1 MSVSGISAASQ
12 QIVQSLVNMRK
23 QLDTLQQQLGTG
35 QKSSDYA
42 GLGSDT
48 GLTVGLRAQ
57 LSAIDGYGQTI
68 ATVSTR
74 LQVAQAALTSMD
86 QISGTV
92 LRSAAQSD
100 TVTASGQ
107 STEQGQAGEQL
118 DELVN
123 ALNSQVG
130 DRYVFGGRDVTQP
143 PVETTDHIINGDGGK
158 AGLKQVIAER
168 AQADLGASGLGRVV
182 TGLSGNTVLL
192 SEDVAGSPFG
202 FKLAG
207 VTSNIAGATVSPPTG
222 SPPSTSVTL
231 TSVPNP
237 GDTVAFT
244 LDLPDGS
251 QQTLTLT
258 ATADSPPAA
267 DQFTIGADAPTT
279 AANLQTAL
287 NAGLGQLAQTSLT
300 AASAMAAS
308 NDFFNIDATHPPQR
322 VDGPPFDTATAL
334 VDGTPNNTVT
344 WYTGD
349 MSSDPRT
356 TAVARVGAS
365 ITVSYGASANEQAL
379 RSLVQ
384 NVATF
389 AATSFS
395 PTDPNTPVAYAAL
408 TSRVQ
413 SALAG
418 SPGTQ
423 KVDDI
428 AASLANAQ
436 VTLQSVQDAHQQSS
450 NVLNG
455 LLDQITTV
463 PSEQVGAE
471 ILALQTQMQASL
483 QTTAM
488 MFKLNLADYLG

>member
-1 MSVSGISAASQ
+1 
-12 QIVQSLVNMRK
+12 
-23 QLDTLQQQLGTG
+23 
-35 QKSSDYA
+35 
-42 GLGSDT
+42 
-48 GLTVGLRAQ
+48 
-57 LSAIDGYGQTI
+57 
-68 ATVSTR
+68 
-74 LQVAQAALTSMD
+74 
-86 QISGTV
+86 
-92 LRSAAQSD
+92 
-100 TVTASGQ
+100 
-107 STEQGQAGEQL
+107 
-118 DELVN
+118 
-123 ALNSQVG
+123 
-130 DRYVFGGRDVTQP
+130 VFGGRDVTQP
-143 PVETTDHIINGDGGK
+143 PVETTDHILNGDGGK

-182 TGLSGNTVLL
+182 SGLSGNTVSL
-192 SEDVAGSPFG
+192 SEDAAGSPFG

-207 VTSNIAGATVSPPTG
+207 VTSNIAGATVTPPAG
-222 SPPSTSVTL
+222 SPPSASVTL
-231 TSVPNP
+231 TSLPNP

-244 LDLPDGS
+244 LNLPDGS

-258 ATADSPPAA
+258 ATTDSPPAA
-267 DQFTIGADAPTT
+267 GQFTIGADAPTT

-287 NAGLGQLAQTSLT
+287 NTGLGQLAQTSLT

-308 NDFFNIDATHPPQR
+308 NDFFNIDTTHPPQR

-334 VDGTPNNTVT
+334 VDGTPSNTVT

-349 MSSDPRT
+349 MSSDPRS
-356 TAVARVGAS
+356 TAVARVDAS
-365 ITVSYGASANEQAL
+365 TTVSYGASANEQAL

-384 NVATF
+384 NVAMF
-389 AATSFS
+389 AAVSFS
-395 PTDPNTPVAYAAL
+395 PTDPNTPAAYSAL

-413 SALAG
+413 SGLAG

-436 VTLQSVQDAHQQSS
+436 VTLQSVQSAHQQSS
-450 NVLNG
+450 NVLSG

-463 PSEQVGAE
+463 PSEQVAAE

-488 MFKLNLADYLG
+488 MFQLNLAQYLS